1 MKVAKRSL
9 AALVIGTL
17 LVTSLFLLAADPAS
31 ARTSFHFGLNMG
43 VPLAPYPAYA
53 YPYSAPG
60 YYPGYYPYAP
70 APYHRVYPPC
80 ARVWTPGYYDG
91 YGNWVFG
98 YYRYDCGYYGY

>member
-9 AALVIGTL
+9 AALVIGAL
-17 LVTSLFLLAADPAS
+17 LLTGLLLLAADPAS

-43 VPLAPYPAYA
+43 VPLAPYPGYMYPYPPPHAYYPPVPYYGA
-53 YPYSAPG
+53 YPS
-60 YYPGYYPYAP
+60 
-70 APYHRVYPPC
+70 C